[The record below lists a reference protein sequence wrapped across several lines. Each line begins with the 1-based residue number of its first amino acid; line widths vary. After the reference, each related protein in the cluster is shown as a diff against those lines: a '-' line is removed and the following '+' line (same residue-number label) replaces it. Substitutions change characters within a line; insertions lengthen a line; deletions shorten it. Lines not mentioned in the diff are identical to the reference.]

1 MDVRQG
7 VRDSGE
13 IRHSIKNQLAHL
25 VHSGLNTGA
34 VVLGESL
41 EGGVAGT
48 LPGMVELA
56 GVGLDIRQAA
66 EAAPLPASINA
77 GAQDTIPGLL
87 ESGVLVTEEAV
98 ELGAGALKHG
108 KAVDGG
114 VDINALALD
123 HVNLDIAGL
132 AAILD
137 EGVGVR
143 LAINV
148 HAHPAVGNNVNVGG
162 VDVAVLLDEVVSEDG
177 AEQLGGS
184 NGLLLGGDV
193 DSVLDG
199 VGGHNDAVVGLGVAV
214 CHD

>member
-1 MDVRQG
+1 MEFISTTCFNLELRKNGKHTDLEVVDVRQG
-7 VRDSGE
+7 VRDSGD
-13 IRHSIKNQLAHL
+13 IRHSSKDNLAHL

-34 VVLGESL
+34 VVLGESF

-48 LPGMVELA
+48 LPGGVELA
-56 GVGLDIRQAA
+56 GVGLDIREAA

-77 GAQDTIPGLL
+77 GAQDTVPGLL

-98 ELGAGALKHG
+98 ELGAGALENG

-114 VDINALALD
+114 VDINALALH

-132 AAILD
+132 AAFLD

-148 HAHPAVGNNVNVGG
+148 HAHPAVGDN
-162 VDVAVLLDEVVSEDG
+162 VDVGSVDVTVLLDEVGSEDG
-177 AEQLGGS
+177 AE
-184 NGLLLGGDV
+184 
-193 DSVLDG
+193 
-199 VGGHNDAVVGLGVAV
+199 
-214 CHD
+214 